1 MTQSILSSFILLG
14 TLPALC
20 AAGDLSKY
28 RDFQLGTG
36 LAEIAKQIG
45 GDPSLARTIHRRP
58 ALMQELEWRPRS
70 LGPSSGAEAVEGVVF
85 GFYDGSLF
93 RITVRYGRYET
104 EGMIADDLVEAISAT
119 YGPAV
124 RPTTA
129 AVTAEQGPYGDQE
142 HVLARWEDTSCR
154 FELVSTSY
162 GPSFKLTGVLKT
174 VEAKA
179 TAANL
184 EARRMDDLE
193 APQRDSARIANEEQ
207 LARAKLE
214 KARLVNKP
222 KFRP

>member
-1 MTQSILSSFILLG
+1 
-14 TLPALC
+14 
-20 AAGDLSKY
+20 
-28 RDFQLGTG
+28 
-36 LAEIAKQIG
+36 
-45 GDPSLARTIHRRP
+45 
-58 ALMQELEWRPRS
+58 
-70 LGPSSGAEAVEGVVF
+70 
-85 GFYDGSLF
+85 
-93 RITVRYGRYET
+93 
-104 EGMIADDLVEAISAT
+104 
-119 YGPAV
+119 
-124 RPTTA
+124 
-129 AVTAEQGPYGDQE
+129 
-142 HVLARWEDTSCR
+142 
-154 FELVSTSY
+154 VSTSY